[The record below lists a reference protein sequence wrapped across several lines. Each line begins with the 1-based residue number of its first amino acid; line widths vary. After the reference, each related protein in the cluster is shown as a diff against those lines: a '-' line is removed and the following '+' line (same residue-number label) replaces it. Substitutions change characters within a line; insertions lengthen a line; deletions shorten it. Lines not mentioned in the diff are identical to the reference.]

1 MKDNK
6 GIIAGVIF
14 MLLILGLSVLY
25 AYMVATSG
33 LPDWFKFWLL
43 S

>member
-6 GIIAGVIF
+6 GTPGGCLV
-14 MLLILGLSVLY
+14 MLLILGLCALY

-43 S
+43 G

>member
-14 MLLILGLSVLY
+14 MLLILGLCALY